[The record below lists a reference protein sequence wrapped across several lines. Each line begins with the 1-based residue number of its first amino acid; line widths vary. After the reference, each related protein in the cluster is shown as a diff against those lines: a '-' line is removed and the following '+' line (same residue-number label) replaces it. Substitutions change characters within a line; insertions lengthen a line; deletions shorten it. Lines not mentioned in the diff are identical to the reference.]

1 MTKAKVIKRMISFG
15 PRLHDLWNIFGYPL
29 IARFDRPP
37 SFTILPVRRIP
48 TGLVPINNRQNAR
61 RMLAFRCDQNITSV
75 EVTVDEADGVI
86 GEAVTQRMD
95 IVQWSV

>member
-1 MTKAKVIKRMISFG
+1 MTKAKVIKRMVSLG
-15 PRLHDLWNIFGYPL
+15 PRFHDLWNILCHPL

-48 TGLVPINNRQNAR
+48 TGLVPINNRQNTR
-61 RMLAFRCDQNITSV
+61 RMLAFRCDQNVTSV

-86 GEAVTQRMD
+86 GEAATQWMD
-95 IVQWSV
+95 IVQ